1 MYVARCLVILWSI
14 TQYLLVIDIS
24 SFSNP
29 RTITPPCYIL
39 SCKNHILFHVLDIK
53 TQQ

>member
-1 MYVARCLVILWSI
+1 MYVARRLVILCSI
-14 TQYLLVIDIS
+14 TQSLLVIYIS
-24 SFSNP
+24 SFFNP

-39 SCKNHILFHVLDIK
+39 SCKNHILFHVLNIK